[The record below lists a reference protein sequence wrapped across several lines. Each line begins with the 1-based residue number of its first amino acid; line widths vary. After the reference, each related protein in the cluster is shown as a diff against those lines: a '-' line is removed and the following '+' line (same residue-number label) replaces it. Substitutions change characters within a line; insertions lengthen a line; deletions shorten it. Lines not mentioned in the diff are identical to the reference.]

1 MGGGSDKIIFEQNY
15 FHVIFSGFLRDL
27 GGAVFNCFCLMF
39 YFGGGVSACT
49 YVYTGLARTVHTKI
63 RRVYG
68 HIQRIYIYIYTVH
81 NVSNGE
87 IKVLFFDIAQ
97 TFKNL

>member
-1 MGGGSDKIIFEQNY
+1 MYVRIHRVGPNRTYKNT
-15 FHVIFSGFLRDL
+15 
-27 GGAVFNCFCLMF
+27 
-39 YFGGGVSACT
+39 ACIWS
-49 YVYTGLARTVHTKI
+49 YTA
-63 RRVYG
+63 Y
-68 HIQRIYIYIYTVH
+68 IYIYIYTVH